1 MVWTSLIAQ
10 GKRRLLMS
18 LFVAILLSLVYVH
31 FARFYQD
38 RVSEWILILIAAP
51 LALNLV
57 RTAVTLVYQLGR
69 HPFSVLDLGL
79 SSDQE
84 APGGSF
90 ELEIRA
96 EPKRSVSFTRIEA
109 ELRCAQHKSTERGK
123 QIAMLHQQMVVLA
136 KDVALEPGARQT
148 FRCTLRIS
156 AGSPYSFR
164 SMEGKIRWAIYVLVE
179 VSDWGELRDEL
190 EVIVAPG

>member
-18 LFVAILLSLVYVH
+18 LSVAILFGLVYVH

-57 RTAVTLVYQLGR
+57 RTAVALVYQLGR

-79 SSDQE
+79 SSDQ
-84 APGGSF
+84 ASPGGSF

-109 ELRCAQHKSTERGK
+109 ELRCTQHKSTERGK
-123 QIAMLHQQMVVLA
+123 QIAMLHQQNVVLA

-148 FRCTLRIS
+148 FRGTLRIS

-164 SMEGKIRWAIYVLVE
+164 SMEGKIRWAIHVRVE
-179 VSDWGELRDEL
+179 VSEWGELRDEL
-190 EVIVAPG
+190 EVTVAPG